1 MRSERATR
9 DTWKTNP
16 MPEASAR
23 LHVEKTYSAEEY
35 AGIAMGL
42 IPQEMEDRW
51 FMFLEDDWLY
61 LHRSWTGNMI
71 YKVRFASIA
80 DGYQIAETWVN
91 RDPAQYKR
99 TDDDFDVIELL
110 ALIGWLTSDNQMRRG
125 YN

>member
-1 MRSERATR
+1 MRTERATR
-9 DTWKTNP
+9 ATWKTTP
-16 MPEASAR
+16 MPEAR
-23 LHVEKTYSAEEY
+23 KQLHVEKTYSGEEY

-42 IPQEMEDRW
+42 IPMQMEDRW

-71 YKVRFASIA
+71 YKVRFEPIA
-80 DGYQIAETWVN
+80 DGYRIAEAWVN

-110 ALIGWLTSDNQMRRG
+110 ALINWLIVD
-125 YN
+125 